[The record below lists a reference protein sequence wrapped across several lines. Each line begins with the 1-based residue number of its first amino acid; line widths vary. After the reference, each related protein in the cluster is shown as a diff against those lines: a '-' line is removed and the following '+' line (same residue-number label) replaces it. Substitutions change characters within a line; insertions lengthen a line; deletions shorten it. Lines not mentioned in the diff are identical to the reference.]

1 MTLVVDSGF
10 VVAAL
15 VDSGAVGTWADRL
28 LGSDDLAAPHLMP
41 IEVANVLRRSML
53 AGQISTDTAALAHAD
68 LLRLRVE
75 LFAYEPF
82 AQRVWELRE
91 NVSAYDAS
99 CLALAEA
106 LGCTLLTADARLAR
120 APALRHAAQ
129 RHAGARGPEPG
140 PAREDPRLP
149 VAEGVPRGL
158 PSPHR
163 VGAGPLRSRRAEVRR
178 GSDLQRCA

>member
-41 IEVANVLRRSML
+41 IEVANILRRSML

-91 NVSAYDAS
+91 NVTSYDGWYV
-99 CLALAEA
+99 ALAESLNA
-106 LGCTLLTADARLAR
+106 PIATVDLRLAK
-120 APALRHAAQ
+120 AT
-129 RHAGARGPEPG
+129 GP
-140 PAREDPRLP
+140 
-149 VAEGVPRGL
+149 
-158 PSPHR
+158 
-163 VGAGPLRSRRAEVRR
+163 RRTF
-178 GSDLQRCA
+178 LTP